1 MYYNWTCV
9 ASADT
14 SGATRFLGIG
24 EDDDLHRPY
33 AKDSAKSDGF
43 IAVIESR
50 TFLRECIRRSMQ
62 SAFSVPVVTYS
73 TLAELAPKL
82 RDRLAGL
89 IVLSLMGAGDEESAD
104 ALKELPELVSSSPVV
119 VLASNNDVEL
129 ARAAMRCGAKGYIP
143 VTMGF
148 EIVVEAV
155 RLILSGG
162 TYVPPECLL
171 SPTQPRLTA
180 SPASSP
186 ASVLSRRELAV
197 VRAIQQSKSN
207 KIIAYELNMCE
218 STVKV
223 HVRNIMKKLNAKNRT
238 EVAMKTAP
246 FGASTD
252 IFG

>member
-9 ASADT
+9 ASPDT
-14 SGATRFLGIG
+14 SGATWFLGSG
-24 EDDDLHRPY
+24 EDDHLLRPY
-33 AKDSAKSDGF
+33 AKDSAKSNGF

-62 SAFSVPVVTYS
+62 SAFSVPVFTYS
-73 TLAELAPKL
+73 ALSELAPKL
-82 RDRLAGL
+82 EDASAGL
-89 IVLSLMGAGDEESAD
+89 VILSLMGAGNEESAN
-104 ALKELPELVSSSPVV
+104 ALKELREIVPSSPIV
-119 VLASNNDVEL
+119 VLASKNDVDL
-129 ARAAMRCGAKGYIP
+129 ARAAMRSGAKGYIP

-171 SPTQPRLTA
+171 SPSQPLSAPQT
-180 SPASSP
+180 SP
-186 ASVLSRRELAV
+186 SVSALSRRELAV

-238 EVAMKTAP
+238 EVAMKTAA
-246 FGASTD
+246 FGAGTE
-252 IFG
+252 ILG